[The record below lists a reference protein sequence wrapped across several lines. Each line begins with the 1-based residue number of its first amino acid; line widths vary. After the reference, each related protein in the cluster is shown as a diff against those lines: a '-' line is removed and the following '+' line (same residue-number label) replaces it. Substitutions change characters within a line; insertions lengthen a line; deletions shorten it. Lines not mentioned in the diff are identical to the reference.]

1 MKGGR
6 VLRFAIGFDFDH
18 TLGFDNTLEVD
29 AFVRLVRELAPS
41 AQRDVDE
48 ERARIAMVR
57 EIGHYRS
64 GRCSID
70 HAVALALDDVLGD
83 GAGVQPAIE
92 TFRSLAVEM
101 APGHVRP
108 VRGAIELLRVLDARS
123 VPYAILTNGWN
134 PLQQVKADCIGFA
147 KPVFVSDDLGLRK
160 PNVHAFNVLRDHFT
174 LPADSIW
181 YVGDD
186 PRVDVLGALGAGMRA
201 VWFNGERGKFPTDT
215 PAPTAVVTDLPEI
228 AALIPSEA
236 HAKD

>member
-1 MKGGR
+1 MPR
-6 VLRFAIGFDFDH
+6 VAIGFDFDH
-18 TLGFDNTLEVD
+18 TLGIDNRLEVD
-29 AFVRLVRELAPS
+29 AFVRLVRDRAPS
-41 AQRDVDE
+41 AQRDADE
-48 ERARIAMVR
+48 ERARIAMMR

-70 HAVALALDDVLGD
+70 QAVALALDDVLGD

-92 TFRSLAVEM
+92 AFRALAVEM
-101 APGHVRP
+101 APGHVHP
-108 VRGAIELLRVLDARS
+108 MPGAIELLSALDARL

-174 LPADSIW
+174 LPADLIW

-186 PRVDVLGALGAGMRA
+186 PKVDVLGALGAGMRA
-201 VWFNGERGKFPTDT
+201 VWFNAEHGKFPTDI
-215 PAPTAVVTDLPEI
+215 PAPTAVVTDLREI
-228 AALIPSEA
+228 AALIPIEA